1 MKSIGGR
8 IYPSEEVELL
18 SKKQE
23 AQLQELELS
32 FKEVYGED
40 FNMDK
45 VLDKL
50 LYLDTL
56 YPSYAK
62 EHFNPL
68 GLLEIYCRYFK
79 KDSPHKRRKRVRR
92 KNKAKRSA
100 ASVVIYVAS
109 GANISNN
116 TNSVVINGSNNGSIV
131 NKH

>member
-8 IYPSEEVELL
+8 VFPSEEVEML

-79 KDSPHKRRKRVRR
+79 KDSPHKRRKRARR

-100 ASVVIYVAS
+100 ASVVIN
-109 GANISNN
+109 GGNIQIGDG
-116 TNSVVINGSNNGSIV
+116 SVQNNGKGSIPQW
-131 NKH
+131 KARA

>member
-8 IYPSEEVELL
+8 IYPSEEGELL

-79 KDSPHKRRKRVRR
+79 KDSPHKRRKRARR
-92 KNKAKRSA
+92 KNKAKRG
-100 ASVVIYVAS
+100 VI
-109 GANISNN
+109 I
-116 TNSVVINGSNNGSIV
+116 INGGNIQIGNGNVQNNGKGSIPQW
-131 NKH
+131 KARA